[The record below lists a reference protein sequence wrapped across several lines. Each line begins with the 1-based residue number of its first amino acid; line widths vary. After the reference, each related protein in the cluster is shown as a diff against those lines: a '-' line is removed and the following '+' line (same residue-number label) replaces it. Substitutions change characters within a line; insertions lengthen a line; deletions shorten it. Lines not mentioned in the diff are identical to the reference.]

1 MKIKVKDYEIEIK
14 AKDTSTNEKFNRFD
28 TEYALSELELV
39 LVYARQVFDD
49 LAKEIEEE
57 AENNTKD
64 NWYRFLSK
72 RANEWFSAIDEVNM
86 K

>member
-14 AKDTSTNEKFNRFD
+14 AKDTSASERFNRFD

-39 LVYARQVFDD
+39 LVYAVRVFDE
-49 LAKEIEEE
+49 LAEETEEE
-57 AENNTKD
+57 TKD
-64 NWYRFLSK
+64 GKNWYRFLSK
-72 RANEWFSAIDEVNM
+72 RANEWYNAIDEVNM